1 MCACRRAKPRIAAAH
16 LAIVPRCAPRDHTVC
31 TVYSACTV
39 CSACTDYP
47 SYTAY
52 FSRSEYS
59 VFHWSSSVRI
69 TALSAC
75 GAPSCDAVQQAV
87 EHEIIVKT
95 VVHVYLR
102 VEEDLRT
109 VHPVSVRMRKVVEH
123 QIGEVLAGAQHTYE
137 LIVQI
142 EEGLLI
148 VEPVV
153 GA

>member
-1 MCACRRAKPRIAAAH
+1 MCACRRAKPRTAAAH

-31 TVYSACTV
+31 TVY
-39 CSACTDYP
+39 SACTDYP

>member
-1 MCACRRAKPRIAAAH
+1 MCACRRAKPRTAAAH

-39 CSACTDYP
+39 CSACIDYP

-59 VFHWSSSVRI
+59 VFHWFSSVRI

-102 VEEDLRT
+102 VKEDLRT
-109 VHPVSVRMRKVVEH
+109 VHPVSVRMRK
-123 QIGEVLAGAQHTYE
+123 HTHE
-137 LIVQI
+137 LIAQI
-142 EEGLLI
+142 EEGLQI